1 MVLKTNRKVKEMKDA
16 IVGFIP
22 TIAKA
27 IAGAVVGFIVTFF
40 AQQGVVVD
48 DATQNA
54 LVAGLSGLIVGFV
67 VYKIPNK
74 K

>member
-1 MVLKTNRKVKEMKDA
+1 MKDA

-22 TIAKA
+22 TVAKA

-48 DATQNA
+48 DVTQNA
-54 LVAGLSGLIVGFV
+54 LVAGLSGLIIGFSV
-67 VYKIPNK
+67 FLVKNK